1 MKSIVFFLLIAMTT
15 LLTNSAIASDASTQ
29 TPQPPV
35 AKKVPHKTEIH
46 GQTLVDDYFWLRDKQ
61 NPDVRAYLEAE
72 NTYADAVLSGTKQLQ
87 ESLYKEMVGHIKETD
102 IGVPYRQ
109 GEYFYYTRTEAGKQ
123 YAIYCRKKGSVD
135 VPEEI
140 VLDVNKLAE
149 GEKFMSVA
157 VFAVSDDG
165 NLLAYSTDNTGFRQ
179 YTLHIKNLKTGELYP
194 ERMQK
199 VGSVAWAADN
209 KTLFYTVEEDKTKRQ
224 YRAYRHLLGTD
235 ASQDKI
241 VYEDPDER
249 FNVGVARTRS
259 KQYLLMESNS
269 HTTSEWRY
277 LPADQ
282 PAGEWKIIAPRRQDH
297 EYSVD
302 HHGNEFLIRT
312 NDKGRNFRLVSA
324 PVSDP
329 NEKNWKEIVPHRPDV
344 MLADVEVFKDF
355 YVLVE
360 RENGLPHFRVTDLA
374 TRQSHRVQFPEPAYA
389 AMPAQNR
396 EYDTHLFRYNYQ
408 SMVTPSSVYDYDTDK
423 RTSTLLKRIEVPGYD
438 QAQYKAERIYAT
450 AKGGT
455 RIPISLVY
463 RNDFKRDGTHPM
475 LLTGYGAYGATIP
488 VTFSSSVLS
497 LLDRGFVF
505 ALAHIRGGGDMG
517 KVWHDQG
524 RMMNKKNTFTDFID
538 SADYLVAQQYTSKN
552 KLIITGT
559 SAGGLL
565 IGAVVN
571 MRPDLFKAA
580 IARVPFV
587 DVINT
592 MLDETLPL
600 TVPEFEEWGDP
611 KKQAEYDYM
620 MSYSPYDNIAAKN
633 YPAMLVKTSFNDSQV
648 MYWEPA
654 KYVAKMRV
662 TRTDKNPLILRT
674 NMAAGHGGASGRYD
688 YLRET
693 AFEYAYMLWQL
704 GLVNSRP
711 ATSAGK

>member
-1 MKSIVFFLLIAMTT
+1 MKSIVFFLLIATT
-15 LLTNSAIASDASTQ
+15 MLLSNSAIASDASTGA
-29 TPQPPV
+29 PQPPV
-35 AKKVPHKTEIH
+35 ANKIPHKTEIH
-46 GQTLVDDYFWLRDKQ
+46 GQTLVDNYFWLRDKQ

-72 NTYADAVLSGTKQLQ
+72 NAYADAMLVPTRQLQ
-87 ESLYKEMVGHIKETD
+87 ETLYKEMVGHIKETD
-102 IGVPYRQ
+102 VGVPYRQ
-109 GEYFYYTRTEAGKQ
+109 GDYFYYTRTEAGKQ
-123 YAIYCRKKGSVD
+123 YAIYCRKKGTVEAS
-135 VPEEI
+135 EEI
-140 VLDVNKLAE
+140 ALDVNKLAE

-224 YRAYRHLLGTD
+224 YRAYRHVLGTD
-235 ASQDKI
+235 AAQDKI

-259 KQYLLMESNS
+259 KQYLLMEASS

-282 PAGEWKIIAPRRQDH
+282 PEGEWKIVAPRRQDH

-302 HHGNEFLIRT
+302 DHGNEFFIRT
-312 NDKGRNFRLVSA
+312 NDKGRNFRLVTA
-324 PVSDP
+324 PISDP
-329 NEKNWKEIVPHRPDV
+329 SEKNWKEVVPHRPDL
-344 MLADVEVFKDF
+344 MLADLEVFKDF

-360 RENGLPHFRVTDLA
+360 RENGLPHFRVTEFA
-374 TRQSHRVQFPEPAYA
+374 NGQSHRVQFPEPAYA

-396 EYDTHLFRYNYQ
+396 EYDTRLFRYNYQ

-450 AKGGT
+450 AKDGT

-538 SADYLVAQQYTSKN
+538 SADYLVAQQYTSKD

-592 MLDETLPL
+592 MLDESLPL
-600 TVPEFEEWGDP
+600 TVPEFEEWGNP
-611 KKQAEYDYM
+611 KKKAEYDYM

-654 KYVAKMRV
+654 KYVAKMRT

-704 GLVNSRP
+704 GLVNSST
-711 ATSAGK
+711 AASAGK